1 MARCTMPN
9 CGEFVD
15 RKGLCTRHYMQQY
28 RGLDPQRFVR
38 ERERLKLRVGKGTGG
53 TGTTEGSRSNKRERG
68 AEGRAAIASAIERG
82 EQAPIKLAYVKFMD
96 PAFQKVKT

>member
-1 MARCTMPN
+1 MARCAAPN
-9 CGEFVD
+9 CNEFVD

-28 RGLDPQRFVR
+28 RGLDPQKFVR
-38 ERERLKLRVGKGTGG
+38 ERERLLRVDRGTGD
-53 TGTTEGSRSNKRERG
+53 TGKSEASRGKKERG